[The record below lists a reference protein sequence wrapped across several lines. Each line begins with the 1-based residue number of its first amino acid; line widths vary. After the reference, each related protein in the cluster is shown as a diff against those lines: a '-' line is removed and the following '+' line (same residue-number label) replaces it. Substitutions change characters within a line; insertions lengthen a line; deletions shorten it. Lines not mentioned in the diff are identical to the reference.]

1 MSPSHRHELL
11 ARGLPLLRRT
21 PPMRD
26 AAQERA
32 SVERCHAGLDHEL
45 PATRVP
51 GFGRRFRV
59 TEESVEGPRGPFR
72 SWVVTRH
79 GTAPTRTLYYLHGGG
94 FVSPADAW
102 HVRYTTGLATRL
114 GARVVLPDYPLA
126 PEHDWRDS
134 HEALAEDVQ
143 RYAARGPVVL
153 GGDSAGGNIALAL
166 AQTLR
171 DRGGSAPERL
181 LLVSPWV
188 DLSESTPATAALEG
202 VDPWLSLPRLRT
214 YAAWWSGA
222 ADPTASEPDELARA
236 ELSPALGDLDGL
248 PPALMFC
255 GTRDLLQPGCRL
267 LAERARTAD
276 WSLTYV
282 ERPDLIHVYPILP
295 GVPEART
302 ARRQALAFLR

>member
-1 MSPSHRHELL
+1 MSPSLRHEVL
-11 ARGLPLLRRT
+11 ARGLPRLRRT
-21 PPMRD
+21 PVLRD
-26 AAQERA
+26 AVQERA
-32 SVERCHAGLDHEL
+32 AVVHGHARLDHAL
-45 PATRVP
+45 PASRVP

-59 TEESVEGPRGPFR
+59 AEETVEGRRGSFR
-72 SWVVTRH
+72 SWVVTPR

-171 DRGGSAPERL
+171 DRGGSAPQRL

-188 DLSESTPATAALEG
+188 DLSESTPATAALED

-222 ADPTASEPDELARA
+222 ADPTASDLDELARA

-267 LAERARTAD
+267 LADRARSAD